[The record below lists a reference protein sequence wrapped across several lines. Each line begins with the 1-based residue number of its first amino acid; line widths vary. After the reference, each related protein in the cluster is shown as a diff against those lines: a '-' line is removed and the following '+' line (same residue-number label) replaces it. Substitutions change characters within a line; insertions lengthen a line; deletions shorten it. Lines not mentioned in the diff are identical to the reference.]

1 MEYFMDE
8 MKDYEVYLLLDNIQ
22 YSEKN
27 DWERSRF
34 ESYVVAQVNSKKK
47 IKPTDL
53 VKFSWDN
60 ELTDKA
66 STEIS
71 TQDIERLKKKSEEI
85 IKQNKLK
92 ENAK

>member
-1 MEYFMDE
+1 MDE

-34 ESYVVAQVNSKKK
+34 ESYVVAQVNNKKK

-53 VKFSWDN
+53 IKFSWDN

-71 TQDIERLKKKSEEI
+71 TQDIDRLQKKSEEI
-85 IKQNKLK
+85 MKRNKLK
-92 ENAK
+92 DNAK

>member
-1 MEYFMDE
+1 MDS

-53 VKFSWDN
+53 VKFSWDKEYN
-60 ELTDKA
+60 DKP

>member
-1 MEYFMDE
+1 MDE

-34 ESYVVAQVNSKKK
+34 ESYVVAQVNNKKK
-47 IKPTDL
+47 LKPTDL
-53 VKFSWDN
+53 IKFSWDKEPN
-60 ELTDKA
+60 DKP

-71 TQDIERLKKKSEEI
+71 IQDIDRLQKKSEEI
-85 IKQNKLK
+85 MKRNKLK
-92 ENAK
+92 DNAK

>member
-1 MEYFMDE
+1 MDK

-34 ESYVVAQVNSKKK
+34 ESYVVAQVNNKKK

-53 VKFSWDN
+53 IKFSWDN
-60 ELTDKA
+60 EHNDKA

>member
-1 MEYFMDE
+1 MDS

-60 ELTDKA
+60 ERNDKP

>member
-1 MEYFMDE
+1 MDK
-8 MKDYEVYLLLDNIQ
+8 MKDYEVSLLLDNIQ

-34 ESYVVAQVNSKKK
+34 ESYVVAQINSKKK

-60 ELTDKA
+60 EQSDKP

-85 IKQNKLK
+85 INRNKLK

>member
-1 MEYFMDE
+1 MDK
-8 MKDYEVYLLLDNIQ
+8 MKDYEVSLLLDNIQ

-34 ESYVVAQVNSKKK
+34 ESYVLCQINSKKK
-47 IKPTDL
+47 LSPTDI

-60 ELTDKA
+60 EKQEL

-71 TQDIERLKKKSEEI
+71 QEDIDRLQKKSEEI
-85 IKQNKLK
+85 IKRNKL
-92 ENAK
+92 NNDAK

>member
-1 MEYFMDE
+1 MDK

-60 ELTDKA
+60 EYNDKA

>member
-1 MEYFMDE
+1 MDK

-60 ELTDKA
+60 NDKP

>member
-1 MEYFMDE
+1 MDE

-34 ESYVVAQVNSKKK
+34 ESYVVAQVNIKKK

-60 ELTDKA
+60 DINEKS

-85 IKQNKLK
+85 IKRNKL
-92 ENAK
+92 NNDAK

>member
-1 MEYFMDE
+1 MDK
-8 MKDYEVYLLLDNIQ
+8 MKDYEVSLLLDNIQ

-34 ESYVVAQVNSKKK
+34 ESYVVAQINSKKK

-60 ELTDKA
+60 EQSDKP
-66 STEIS
+66 STKIS

-85 IKQNKLK
+85 INRNKLK

>member
-1 MEYFMDE
+1 MDK
-8 MKDYEVYLLLDNIQ
+8 MKDYEVSLLLDNIQ

-34 ESYVVAQVNSKKK
+34 ESYVVAQINSKKK
-47 IKPTDL
+47 INPTDL

-60 ELTDKA
+60 EQSDKP

-85 IKQNKLK
+85 INRNKLK

>member
-1 MEYFMDE
+1 MDE

-34 ESYVVAQVNSKKK
+34 ESYVVAQVNNKKK

-53 VKFSWDN
+53 IKFSWDN
-60 ELTDKA
+60 EPNDKP

-71 TQDIERLKKKSEEI
+71 TQDIDRLQKKSEEI
-85 IKQNKLK
+85 MKRNKLK
-92 ENAK
+92 DNAK